1 MRASASGKTR
11 TGLAVAALLACAAA
25 AADPTLYRWV
35 DKDGHVHYGDQP
47 GDAKAQLV
55 APKPSGGGAS
65 SSGGD
70 ADAAAAAKQAAA
82 CKDKSDELDRYK
94 SATTISE
101 TDALGNSRE
110 YTAEQKDQLLAR
122 TQKYLDEHC
131 AAPAAPGSN

>member
-1 MRASASGKTR
+1 MRASASGKAR
-11 TGLAVAALLACAAA
+11 IGLAAAALLACAAA
-25 AADPTLYRWV
+25 SADPTLYRWV

-47 GDAKAQLV
+47 GDPKAQLV
-55 APKPSGGGAS
+55 APKPSGGAS

-70 ADAAAAAKQAAA
+70 ADAAAAAKQAAV
-82 CKDKSDELDRYK
+82 CKGKNDELDRYK
-94 SATTISE
+94 SATTITE